1 MGLSYEKIL
10 LVFCLTSLG
19 TLVCINV
26 YYLAIY
32 GINTL
37 PSKSTE
43 STPDMFVCKLP
54 EARISHGN
62 DRTKPNNVKLLQ
74 SIRQKLTLPKEVT
87 TNRAR
92 TNSKRKYKPTYIC
105 IIFRGGLGNRMFM
118 YASAYGMAR
127 LKNMDV
133 LVAQSDEVN
142 KVFEINGSARV
153 EPDTSLCK
161 GLRRHGERQSSA
173 FSERVLSFSN
183 KKSIKLSGFFQS
195 FKYFENV
202 SDSIHSQFT
211 FRKHIRQAV
220 DAILLNIKKSHL
232 RRKRNKNLKLTL
244 IGLHARRGDMLSE
257 RNTKYGYLIADK
269 HYFEKAMKWFRSRYR
284 NTVFVVCSNGITWCK
299 KTLGG
304 HNDVYFVEG
313 QTREVDLAVL
323 SSCDHMIMS
332 VGTFSW
338 WAAWLCKG
346 TVIYYFPPARE
357 GSKRRMKHSRNYSDY
372 FPSKWIHF

>member
-299 KTLGG
+299 K
-304 HNDVYFVEG
+304 N
-313 QTREVDLAVL
+313 
-323 SSCDHMIMS
+323 
-332 VGTFSW
+332 
-338 WAAWLCKG
+338 
-346 TVIYYFPPARE
+346 AR
-357 GSKRRMKHSRNYSDY
+357 RTQ
-372 FPSKWIHF
+372 